1 MEKITFRSFC
11 NRLGY
16 TPNGDSGRNLCALA
30 AIIGVH
36 NSYLSKLYSATEIT
50 EKNGNAFEAVIDF
63 MASKGYELDY
73 IPNETRSKITKQ
85 INKSNVFDVFVQRE
99 YNKLNNK
106 YEALVSAHRELEKK
120 YKALEIAYA
129 NTLSEAEAQNL
140 RKELAY
146 YKERFNQFKDLINF
160 VMMVGE
166 HNA

>member
-1 MEKITFRSFC
+1 MEKITFKTFC

-50 EKNGNAFEAVIDF
+50 EKNGTAFEAVIDF

-73 IPNETRSKITKQ
+73 IPNADRTKINKQ
-85 INKSNVFDVFVQRE
+85 INKNNIFDVFIQKE
-99 YNKLNNK
+99 YNKLNTK
-106 YEALVSAHRELEKK
+106 YESLYEKNKELEKK

-129 NTLSEAEAQNL
+129 NTISEAEVNKL
-140 RKELAY
+140 KEENKIMKDHLKHLKEL
-146 YKERFNQFKDLINF
+146 FDFINLVGGDL
-160 VMMVGE
+160 
-166 HNA
+166 